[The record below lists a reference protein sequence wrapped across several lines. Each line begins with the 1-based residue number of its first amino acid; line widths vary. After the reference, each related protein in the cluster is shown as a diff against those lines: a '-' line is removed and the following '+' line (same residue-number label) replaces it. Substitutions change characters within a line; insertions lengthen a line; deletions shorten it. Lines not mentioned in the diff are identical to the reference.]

1 MKLYLNVA
9 LFETQQEINT
19 MDSIKSFFS
28 KNWMHFAVIVIFF
41 VIARMYFAPQFD
53 DYGLEQHDIEQ
64 YIGQRIL
71 PPLIQMVEDV
81 KKREILEAQKT
92 KIKRELNA
100 IRKNITITLEDKP
113 TVVIPLIIST

>member
-1 MKLYLNVA
+1 MARIIIEIPDEILA
-9 LFETQQEINT
+9 L
-19 MDSIKSFFS
+19 
-28 KNWMHFAVIVIFF
+28 
-41 VIARMYFAPQFD
+41 R
-53 DYGLEQHDIEQ
+53 HDIEQ

-71 PPLIQMVEDV
+71 PPLMQMVEDV

-113 TVVIPLIIST
+113 TPEPNTTFPKEYVPPDEGNNDVKISKPTK